1 MHRFPHL
8 DLEAA
13 MAAHDIPMYMLE
25 RRGTGATLEFRVY
38 PLNQAAQIGYG
49 PYAPMQGLLIEEYLA
64 AVPQLIPVLKAQWT
78 PVLVDGDARSTNH
91 AQAPSP
97 SGEIREFE
105 TAVYRVTWTPDH
117 AIALSV
123 GRDVTDLNRTVREL
137 RAANDHLEAQASLIE
152 TMSVPV
158 ATIWDGVVYV
168 PVVGTIDSRRSMQL
182 MQGLLEGITRRR
194 AVFAI
199 LDISGV
205 PVIDTQVAQYLL
217 QTIQA
222 ATLLGCRC
230 IVIGISPEIA
240 QTVVQLGIDLR
251 MLETTA
257 TIQDAL
263 QIAFQTLGYTILAPH
278 QTQPNGR
285 S

>member
-1 MHRFPHL
+1 
-8 DLEAA
+8 
-13 MAAHDIPMYMLE
+13 MAAHDMPMYLLE
-25 RRGTGATLEFRVY
+25 RSGVGAALEYRIY

-49 PYAPMQGLLIEEYLA
+49 PYEPMQGMLVEDYMKPM
-64 AVPQLIPVLKAQWT
+64 PQLLPMFKAHWKPVLI
-78 PVLVDGDARSTNH
+78 DGEAVSRNPAR
-91 AQAPSP
+91 APSA

-105 TAVYRVTWTPDH
+105 TSIYRITWTPEH
-117 AIALSV
+117 ATAIAV
-123 GRDVTDLNRTVREL
+123 GRDITELNRTIREL
-137 RAANDHLEAQASLIE
+137 RAANQNLEAQATLIE

-158 ATIWDGVVYV
+158 ATIWHGVVYV
-168 PVVGTIDSRRSMQL
+168 PIVGTVDSRRAMHL
-182 MQGLLEGITRRR
+182 MQGLLEGVTRHR

-257 TIQDAL
+257 TIQDGL
-263 QIAFQTLGYTILAPH
+263 NIAFQALGYRVVA
-278 QTQPNGR
+278 
-285 S
+285 SS

>member
-1 MHRFPHL
+1 MQRFPHL

-13 MAAHDIPMYMLE
+13 MAAHDMPMYLLE
-25 RRGTGATLEFRVY
+25 RSGAGDAVEYRIY

-49 PYAPMQGLLIEEYLA
+49 PYEPMQGMLVEDYIKPMPHLLPMFLA
-64 AVPQLIPVLKAQWT
+64 HWKPVLI
-78 PVLVDGDARSTNH
+78 DGEAISRNP
-91 AQAPSP
+91 AKAPSA

-105 TAVYRVTWTPDH
+105 TSIYRIEWTPEH
-117 AIALSV
+117 ATAIAV
-123 GRDVTDLNRTVREL
+123 GRDITDLNRTIREL
-137 RAANDHLEAQASLIE
+137 RAANQNLEAQATLIE

-158 ATIWDGVVYV
+158 ATIWHGMVYV
-168 PVVGTIDSRRSMQL
+168 PIVGTVDSRRAMHL
-182 MQGLLEGITRRR
+182 MEGLLEGITRHR

-205 PVIDTQVAQYLL
+205 PVIDTQVAQYLI

-263 QIAFQTLGYTILAPH
+263 NIAFQALGYRVVAS
-278 QTQPNGR
+278 G
-285 S
+285 

>member
-25 RRGTGATLEFRVY
+25 RHGTGATIQFRIY

-49 PYAPMQGLLIEEYLA
+49 PYEPLQGVLIEEYLA
-64 AVPQLIPVLKAQWT
+64 TLPQLIPMLKAQWS
-78 PVLVDGDARSTNH
+78 PVLVDGEAHSKNH
-91 AQAPSP
+91 AQAPGP

-105 TAVYRVTWTPDH
+105 TSIYRVAWTPDH

-123 GRDVTDLNRTVREL
+123 GRDITDLNRTMREL
-137 RAANDHLEAQASLIE
+137 RAANEHLEAQASLIE

-168 PVVGTIDSRRSMQL
+168 PVVGTVDSRRSMQL

-205 PVIDTQVAQYLL
+205 PVIDTQVAQYLV

-222 ATLLGCRC
+222 ATLLGCHC

-251 MLETTA
+251 NLQTTA

-263 QIAFQTLGYTILAPH
+263 NIAFQTLGYTILAP
-278 QTQPNGR
+278 QRAQQNGR
-285 S
+285 W

>member
-1 MHRFPHL
+1 MQRFPHL

-13 MAAHDIPMYMLE
+13 IAAHDMPMYILE
-25 RRGTGATLEFRVY
+25 RSGVGDAVEYRIY

-49 PYAPMQGLLIEEYLA
+49 SYERSQGMLAEDYIKPM
-64 AVPQLIPVLKAQWT
+64 PQLLPMFKAHWKPVLIDGEAVSRNPAQ
-78 PVLVDGDARSTNH
+78 ARSG
-91 AQAPSP
+91 
-97 SGEIREFE
+97 SGELREFE
-105 TAVYRVTWTPDH
+105 TTIYRMEWTPER
-117 AIALSV
+117 ATAVAV
-123 GRDVTDLNRTVREL
+123 GRDVTELNRTIREL
-137 RAANDHLEAQASLIE
+137 RAANENLEAQAQLIE

-158 ATIWDGVVYV
+158 ATIWHGVVYV
-168 PVVGTIDSRRSMQL
+168 PIVGTVDSRRAMSL
-182 MQGLLEGITRRR
+182 MQGLLDGITGHR

-222 ATLLGCRC
+222 AALLGCRC

-257 TIQDAL
+257 TIQDGL
-263 QIAFQTLGYTILAPH
+263 KIAFQALGYTVVA
-278 QTQPNGR
+278 
-285 S
+285 SS

>member
-1 MHRFPHL
+1 MQRFPHL
-8 DLEAA
+8 DLEVA
-13 MAAHDIPMYMLE
+13 MAAHDMPMYILE
-25 RRGTGATLEFRVY
+25 RSGVGDAVEYRIY

-49 PYAPMQGLLIEEYLA
+49 PYERMQGMLVEEYLKPL
-64 AVPQLIPVLKAQWT
+64 PQLIPVLKAHWK
-78 PVLVDGDARSTNH
+78 PVLIDGEAVARNP
-91 AQAPSP
+91 AQVVSG

-105 TAVYRVTWTPDH
+105 TSIYRVEWTPEH
-117 AIALSV
+117 AIAISV
-123 GRDVTDLNRTVREL
+123 GRDITELSRTMREL
-137 RAANDHLEAQASLIE
+137 RAANESLEAQSTLIE

-158 ATIWDGVVYV
+158 ATIWHGVVYV
-168 PVVGTIDSRRSMQL
+168 PIVGTVDSRRAMHL
-182 MQGLLEGITRRR
+182 MQGLLEGITRHR

-205 PVIDTQVAQYLL
+205 PVIDTQVAQYLI

-240 QTVVQLGIDLR
+240 QTVVQLGIDLH
-251 MLETTA
+251 MIETTA

-263 QIAFQTLGYTILAPH
+263 NIAFQALGYTVVAS
-278 QTQPNGR
+278 R
-285 S
+285 

>member
-1 MHRFPHL
+1 MRRFEHL

-13 MAAHDIPMYMLE
+13 MAAHDMPMYILE
-25 RRGTGATLEFRVY
+25 RLGTGADMQFRIY

-49 PYAPMQGLLIEEYLA
+49 PYEPMQGMLIEEYLKPL
-64 AVPQLIPVLKAQWT
+64 PQLVPMLKAQWK
-78 PVLVDGDARSTNH
+78 PVLVDGEARSKNH
-91 AQAPSP
+91 AQAPGP
-97 SGEIREFE
+97 SGEILEFE
-105 TAVYRVTWTPDH
+105 TSVYRVEWTPEH
-117 AIALSV
+117 AIAVSV
-123 GRDVTDLNRTVREL
+123 GRDVTALNRTLREL
-137 RAANDHLEAQASLIE
+137 RAANEHLEAQAQLIE

-158 ATIWDGVVYV
+158 ATIWHGVVYV
-168 PVVGTIDSRRSMQL
+168 PIVGTVDSRRAMNL
-182 MQGLLEGITRRR
+182 MQGLLEGITRHR

-251 MLETTA
+251 MLETVA
-257 TIQDAL
+257 TIQDGL
-263 QIAFQTLGYTILAPH
+263 KIAFQALGYTVVAG
-278 QTQPNGR
+278 GR
-285 S
+285 

>member
-1 MHRFPHL
+1 MQRFPHL

-13 MAAHDIPMYMLE
+13 MAAHDMPMYLLE
-25 RRGTGATLEFRVY
+25 RSGVGDAIEYRIY

-49 PYAPMQGLLIEEYLA
+49 PYEQSQGMLVEDYMKPMPHVIPMFKA
-64 AVPQLIPVLKAQWT
+64 HWKPVLIDGEAISRNPAQ
-78 PVLVDGDARSTNH
+78 VSSA
-91 AQAPSP
+91 

-105 TAVYRVTWTPDH
+105 TAVYRIEWTPEH
-117 AIALSV
+117 ATAIAV
-123 GRDVTDLNRTVREL
+123 GRDITELSRAIREL
-137 RAANDHLEAQASLIE
+137 RAANENLEAQANLIE

-158 ATIWDGVVYV
+158 ATIWHGVVYV
-168 PVVGTIDSRRSMQL
+168 PIVGTVDSRRAMHL
-182 MQGLLEGITRRR
+182 MQGLLEGITRHR

-251 MLETTA
+251 MIETTA
-257 TIQDAL
+257 TIQDGL
-263 QIAFQTLGYTILAPH
+263 NIAFQALGYKVVA
-278 QTQPNGR
+278 
-285 S
+285 SS